1 MKRGDR
7 IFALIGLGLSLWLI
21 LESFKFDFMTTY
33 TPGPG
38 FHPFWLGVCLG
49 LLSLFLLASTFW
61 RKGAK
66 GDEKKRMPGRKAI
79 LRVGLI
85 LLFTAGFALS
95 MAGLGFVL
103 TVAVFVFLLL
113 FLMEHYTL
121 FKSILYG
128 IIMSGVVFVI
138 FRFWLNVDLPKGWL
152 GL

>member
-1 MKRGDR
+1 MRKGDR
-7 IFALIGLGLSLWLI
+7 IFALIGLGLSFCLI
-21 LESFKFDFMTTY
+21 LESFRFDYMTTY

-49 LLSLFLLASTFW
+49 LLSLFLLANTFW
-61 RKGAK
+61 RKSGK
-66 GDEKKRMPGRKAI
+66 EEDKKRMPGRNA
-79 LRVGLI
+79 LSRVGLI
-85 LLFTAGFALS
+85 LFFTAGFALS
-95 MAGLGFVL
+95 MTGLGFVL

-113 FLMEHYTL
+113 FVLEHYTL

-138 FRFWLNVDLPKGWL
+138 FRYWLNVDLPKGWL